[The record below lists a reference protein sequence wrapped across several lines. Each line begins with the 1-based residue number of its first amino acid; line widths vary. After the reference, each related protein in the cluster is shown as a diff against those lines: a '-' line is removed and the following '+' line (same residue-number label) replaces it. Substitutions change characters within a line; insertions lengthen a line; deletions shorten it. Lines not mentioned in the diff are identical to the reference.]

1 VRQAVRI
8 VRRHPTHQFR
18 KHGYKEIMDMSRRPN
33 SRRKQ
38 AGFIVTIE
46 LLLLATICVIGLI
59 VGMTNVR
66 DSVLAELSDVSE
78 SVGALNQ
85 GYNVASVANVAG
97 TAATAG
103 SAFSDAKDT
112 NGLLPID
119 SGVGNSTS
127 ELTFV
132 AATPNI
138 GENIAVSL
146 P

>member
-1 VRQAVRI
+1 
-8 VRRHPTHQFR
+8 
-18 KHGYKEIMDMSRRPN
+18 MSRRPN

-38 AGFIVTIE
+38 AGFILTIE

-78 SVGALNQ
+78 SVGSLNQ
-85 GYNVASVANVAG
+85 GYNVTSVANAAG

-119 SGVGNSTS
+119 SGVGNSAA

-132 AATPNI
+132 PAVPNL
-138 GENIAVSL
+138 GENIAVAL